1 MSNND
6 FTQSFDAQEW
16 AKAFVE
22 RASKDHTFATDES
35 NMIGWFANALM
46 RGYDEHAR
54 LARAKSTTTDAL
66 NEMVERDANAVASS
80 VLAEIARANQW
91 PDLLGAHRALL
102 NVRRLAYVMVNG
114 EGGMAV
120 EATKPTCNQF
130 GRKQPGNMIVTCW
143 LPTGHEGPHR
153 DSSGDEVEV
162 AA

>member
-1 MSNND
+1 MSDND
-6 FTQSFDAQEW
+6 FTQSFDAQVW

-22 RASKDHTFATDES
+22 RASKDHTFAADES

-54 LARAKSTTTDAL
+54 QVRAKSTTTDAL
-66 NEMVERDANAVASS
+66 DDMVERDANAVASS

-114 EGGMAV
+114 EGGMSV
-120 EATKPTCNQF
+120 EAPAVSVT
-130 GRKQPGNMIVTCW
+130 QPSTQR
-143 LPTGHEGPHR
+143 E
-153 DSSGDEVEV
+153 DSNG
-162 AA
+162 